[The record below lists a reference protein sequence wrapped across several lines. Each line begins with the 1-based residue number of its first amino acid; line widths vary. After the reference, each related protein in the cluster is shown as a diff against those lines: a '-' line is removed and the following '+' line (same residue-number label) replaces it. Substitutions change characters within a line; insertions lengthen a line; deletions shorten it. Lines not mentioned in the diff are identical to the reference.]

1 MIIKSWSP
9 RQQQLGDPHQDLHTE
24 PKILGDTLTADLL
37 SRKKKIARL
46 LRDQNQL
53 EKLAA
58 NRGQLQYPAWDLKAN
73 ENCTLQTGSGNADQ
87 NKRRSLDMQ
96 IQERNGDR
104 ASWDGNRVLL
114 VNR

>member
-1 MIIKSWSP
+1 MIIKSRSP

-58 NRGQLQYPAWDLKAN
+58 NRGQLQYPAWISK
-73 ENCTLQTGSGNADQ
+73 QTKTALYKQDPETRTKTNAGHLTC
-87 NKRRSLDMQ
+87 RSK
-96 IQERNGDR
+96 NGTETEQ
-104 ASWDGNRVLL
+104 AETETECSW
-114 VNR
+114 